1 MPFIS
6 SSELCSRIKALF
18 SKTLYLNNPFLNKI
32 PVYLKAGPTLLPN
45 KHQAEILWL
54 YVQVALHRTEV
65 DRIKCFEN
73 KNQATDM
80 PAGHVFTSYTLPMAN
95 LMHVCPKIKN
105 MCSQVFEIGGAS
117 THLAS

>member
-1 MPFIS
+1 M
-6 SSELCSRIKALF
+6 
-18 SKTLYLNNPFLNKI
+18 
-32 PVYLKAGPTLLPN
+32 YLKAGPTLLPT
-45 KHQAEILWL
+45 KHQTEIVWL
-54 YVQVALHRTEV
+54 TDVQVALHRTQV

-105 MCSQVFEIGGAS
+105 MCSQVFEIGGVL